1 MQNQMNNGRWEVSMM
16 IKKKNIRLV
25 LLLSAFVCVLTNC
38 SINTSQSSESFLSNS
53 NNSSSSEKEAISS
66 DHSSNIST
74 SSDYFNSNEK
84 YIVGKRV
91 FDNDY
96 NNYKNPRTTLKIDEF
111 PDLEFSYTQHDSCY
125 SIESLGITF
134 RYCYSFY
141 IADINQDGFLD
152 ICYSY
157 AKGSGIVNFGIAIYD
172 IHNNITLFDK
182 EERETFDYLFDLDD
196 DGCLIIEEL
205 NYNYDIPHLLNK
217 ALRFLKN
224 PNNELLFEEFSFES
238 KLKGFL
244 CGAGRGDRNQ
254 YKVSIRLFHV
264 GTNDRHE
271 LSANEIFAEGIVD
284 FTYSVEKYEELSEGS
299 PDFNLIFNFK
309 RETNTYITVSIRDMK
324 QTIHV
329 TVE

>member
-1 MQNQMNNGRWEVSMM
+1 MM

-25 LLLSAFVCVLTNC
+25 LLLSIFVCVLANC
-38 SINTSQSSESFLSNS
+38 SINTSQSLESSLSNS
-53 NNSSSSEKEAISS
+53 NNSSSSEKEAITS

-74 SSDYFNSNEK
+74 NSDYFNSNEK

-111 PDLEFSYTQHDSCY
+111 PDLEFSYKQLDSCY

-134 RYCYSFY
+134 RYCNSFY
-141 IADINQDGFLD
+141 IADINQDGFFD

-157 AKGSGIVNFGIAIYD
+157 VKGSGIVNCGITIYD
-172 IHNNITLFDK
+172 IHNNTTLFDK
-182 EERETFDYLFDLDD
+182 EERLAFDYFFDLDD
-196 DGCLIIEEL
+196 DGCLLIEEL
-205 NYNYDIPHLLNK
+205 NYSQVEYRSLLNK

-244 CGAGRGDRNQ
+244 CGAGTGNRNQ
-254 YKVSIRLFHV
+254 YKVSILLIHV

-284 FTYSVEKYEELSEGS
+284 FTYSVEKYEKLSEGS
-299 PDFNLIFNFK
+299 PDFNLIFNFTRK
-309 RETNTYITVSIRDMK
+309 TTTNITVSIRDMK
-324 QTIHV
+324 QTIRV
-329 TVE
+329 SVE

>member
-1 MQNQMNNGRWEVSMM
+1 MQSQMNNGRRLSMM

-25 LLLSAFVCVLTNC
+25 LLLSIFVCVLANC
-38 SINTSQSSESFLSNS
+38 SINTPQSFESSLSNS
-53 NNSSSSEKEAISS
+53 NNSSSSEKEAITS

-74 SSDYFNSNEK
+74 NSDHFSDNEK

-96 NNYKNPRTTLKIDEF
+96 NNCKNPEATLKIDEF
-111 PDLEFSYTQHDSCY
+111 PDLEFSYKQLDSCY

-157 AKGSGIVNFGIAIYD
+157 AKGSGTVNFGIAIYD
-172 IHNNITLFDK
+172 IHNNTALFEK
-182 EERETFDYLFDLDD
+182 EERGTFDYLFDLDD
-196 DGCLIIEEL
+196 DGCLLIEEL
-205 NYNYDIPHLLNK
+205 NYNEDIPHLLNK

-244 CGAGRGDRNQ
+244 CGAGTGNRNQ
-254 YKVSIRLFHV
+254 YKVSILLIHV

-271 LSANEIFAEGIVD
+271 LSANEILAEGIVD

-299 PDFNLIFNFK
+299 PDFNLILNFK
-309 RETNTYITVSIRDMK
+309 RKITTNITVSIRDMK
-324 QTIHV
+324 QTIRV
-329 TVE
+329 SVE